1 MPIGALVFLT
11 PSAALVG
18 LAFLV
23 PLAALVRRER
33 VAARVR
39 GHLGLRRP
47 NTLRLLA
54 RPLALIAVGA
64 LVAAAAAQP
73 AIRKSAS
80 VPMRAD
86 AEIYLTFDVTRSML
100 ARQALDQPVR
110 LERARVLSQE
120 IHAGLLDVPTGV
132 ATLTNRMMPLLFPTS
147 DERGVSAVLGS
158 SVRIMQPQP
167 ARLTAPRATQLGVL
181 TLAADR
187 SYYNPEAKRRALV
200 VFSDLDTDY
209 FSLEAT
215 LRLLRAH
222 DIEPFVVRVAQP
234 GEQIFD
240 VKGNPLAYRPSSTV
254 SVGQLRRAG
263 WHAFEESEANRVVS
277 EVETY
282 LGTGTM
288 RGNGLLQSQRNI
300 ATYVAL
306 LALLFVACLTLPGV
320 RLLVSSERRRGVPAR
335 ARAPRPT

>member
-1 MPIGALVFLT
+1 VFLT

-23 PLAALVRRER
+23 PLAALVWRER
-33 VAARVR
+33 VGFRVR

-47 NTLRLLA
+47 NAMRLLA
-54 RPLALIAVGA
+54 RPLGLLLLGA

-86 AEIYLTFDVTRSML
+86 AELYLTFDVTRSML
-100 ARQALDQPVR
+100 ARAALDKPVR
-110 LERARVLSQE
+110 LERSRALARE

-132 ATLTNRMMPLLFPTS
+132 ATLTNRMMPLLFPTG
-147 DERGVSAVLGS
+147 DERGVSAVLAN

-215 LRLLRAH
+215 LKLLRDH
-222 DIEPFVVRVAQP
+222 DIEPFVVRVAAA

-240 VKGNPLAYRPSSTV
+240 EKGRALAYRPTSTV
-254 SVGQLRRAG
+254 TVAQLRRAG
-263 WHAFEESEANRVVS
+263 WHAFQENQGQRVVS
-277 EVETY
+277 EVMAY
-282 LGTGTM
+282 LGTGAM
-288 RGNGLLQSQRNI
+288 RGNGLIQSQRNV
-300 ATYVAL
+300 AMYVAL
-306 LALLFVACLTLPGV
+306 LALL
-320 RLLVSSERRRGVPAR
+320 LVSALTVPGLR
-335 ARAPRPT
+335 KVTRLPARAPRPA

>member
-23 PLAALVRRER
+23 PLATLVWRER
-33 VAARVR
+33 VGFRARA
-39 GHLGLRRP
+39 HLGLRRP
-47 NTLRLLA
+47 NAIRLLA
-54 RPLALIAVGA
+54 RPVGLLLLGA

-86 AEIYLTFDVTRSML
+86 AELYLTFDVTRSML
-100 ARQALDQPVR
+100 ARSALDKPVR
-110 LERARVLSQE
+110 FERARVLARE
-120 IHAGLLDVPTGV
+120 IHGGLLDVPTGV
-132 ATLTNRMMPLLFPTS
+132 ATLTNRMMPLLFPTG
-147 DERGVSAVLGS
+147 DERGVSAVLAN

-167 ARLTAPRATQLGVL
+167 ARLTAPRATQLGAL

-215 LRLLRAH
+215 LKLLRDH
-222 DIEPFVVRVAQP
+222 DIEPFVVRVAAA

-240 VKGNPLAYRPSSTV
+240 EKGRVLAYRPTSTV
-254 SVGQLRRAG
+254 SVAQLKRAG
-263 WHAFEESEANRVVS
+263 WHAFQENEAQRVVS
-277 EVETY
+277 EVKTY

-288 RGNGLLQSQRNI
+288 RGNGLIQSQRNV
-300 ATYVAL
+300 AMYVAL
-306 LALLFVACLTLPGV
+306 LALLLVAALTVPGLRKVTRLPT
-320 RLLVSSERRRGVPAR
+320 
-335 ARAPRPT
+335 RAPRPA

>member
-1 MPIGALVFLT
+1 MPIGALVFLS

-23 PLAALVRRER
+23 PLTMLAWRER
-33 VAARVR
+33 VGSRARRQLGLQRPSRVR
-39 GHLGLRRP
+39 V
-47 NTLRLLA
+47 LA
-54 RPLALIAVGA
+54 RPLALVVLGA
-64 LVAAAAAQP
+64 LVGVTAAQP
-73 AIRKSAS
+73 AIRRSAS

-86 AEIYLTFDVTRSML
+86 AELYLTFDVTRSML
-100 ARQALDQPVR
+100 ARQALDEPVR
-110 LERARVLSQE
+110 LERSRALARE

-132 ATLTNRMMPLLFPTS
+132 ATLTNRMMPLLFPTG
-147 DERGVSAVLGS
+147 DERGVSAVLAN

-215 LRLLRAH
+215 LKLLRAH
-222 DIEPFVVRVAQP
+222 DIEPFVVRVAAA

-240 VKGNPLAYRPSSTV
+240 QKGQPLSYRSVSTV
-254 SVGQLRRAG
+254 SVAQLRRAG
-263 WHAFEESEANRVVS
+263 WHAFEENQAQRAVS
-277 EVETY
+277 EIQAY
-282 LGTGTM
+282 LGTGVM
-288 RGNGLLQSQRNI
+288 RGNGLIQSQRNI
-300 ATYVAL
+300 TMY
-306 LALLFVACLTLPGV
+306 LALLVLALVAALTVPGL
-320 RLLVSSERRRGVPAR
+320 RLVGGATR